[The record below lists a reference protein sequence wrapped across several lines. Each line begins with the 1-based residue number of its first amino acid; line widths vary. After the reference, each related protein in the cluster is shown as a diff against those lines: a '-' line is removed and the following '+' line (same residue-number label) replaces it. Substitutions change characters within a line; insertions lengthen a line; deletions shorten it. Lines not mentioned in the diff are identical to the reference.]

1 MNLNKLNKD
10 NQNKIATK
18 GQLKFIIATDL
29 LIFATIGVIIYEIY
43 KKKTHFASYIMLGL
57 VFICM
62 GINQYIYYKNN
73 GGKKYLFMMSIYGLI
88 GIGLIIFRL
97 FI

>member
-1 MNLNKLNKD
+1 MKIN
-10 NQNKIATK
+10 NQDKIATK
-18 GQLKFIIATDL
+18 GQLKFLIATNL

-43 KKKTHFASYIMLGL
+43 KKKDHFASYIMLGI

-73 GGKKYLFMMSIYGLI
+73 GGKRYLIMISIYGLI
-88 GIGLIIFRL
+88 GIGLIIFRI
-97 FI
+97 FMK